1 MKFMTRKTLFAL
13 SALTLVLGA
22 SAPQAQAQRGSSN
35 ALRNFG
41 RMLNPGASAIRDL
54 IKRDDVVTEIVLS
67 QRQRE
72 QLTEIE
78 TKAQTDAR
86 QPQNPQYDAAAI
98 GALKDLSDEERAAK
112 MQEMAAKMKE
122 ARQANDAAVSAEVD
136 KKIETVLRKE
146 QVTRLRQLDLQY
158 RGPLALS
165 DKKIADRFNLTPE
178 QRTKI
183 GAALTEYK
191 KSQNEMLAKTFASMK
206 AAPEPGAPPVRPDQ
220 AAIEKKVMEMQGEL
234 EKVQAAQGD
243 KILALLTD
251 EQKAAWTAAQGAKFV
266 FRKAE

>member
-1 MKFMTRKTLFAL
+1 MKRTAFYAL

-22 SAPQAQAQRGSSN
+22 SAPQAQRGSSS

-41 RMLNPGASAIRDL
+41 RMLDPGVSAIRTL
-54 IKRDDVVTEIVLS
+54 LKRDEVKTEIVLS
-67 QRQRE
+67 QRQGE

-86 QPQNPQYDAAAI
+86 QTQAPQYDAAAI
-98 GALKDLSDEERAAK
+98 GALKDLSDEERDAK
-112 MQEMAAKMKE
+112 MKEMAAKVKE

-146 QVTRLRQLDLQY
+146 QVVRLRQLDLQW

-165 DKKIADRFNLTPE
+165 DKKVADRFNLTPE
-178 QRTKI
+178 QRTKV
-183 GAALTEYK
+183 GTLMTEYK
-191 KSQNEMLAKTFASMK
+191 KSQNDMLAKTFASMK
-206 AAPEPGAPPVRPDQ
+206 PAAPEPGAPPARPDT
-220 AAIEKKVMEMQGEL
+220 AAIEKKVMEMQDEL

-251 EQKAAWTAAQGAKFV
+251 EQKAAWTAAQGAKFS